1 MSVCL
6 SISQQA
12 AVNCRQSSLLSFRPR
27 SYRLQHR
34 SICCQAK
41 GFGSAEPKAAK
52 GQAGK
57 QKTTESRRSSKQ
69 RAPKQKPAPAPTSA
83 SAAEADVIDVEGS
96 VEDMRIPVT
105 VITGFLGS
113 GKTTLLNNILTK
125 SHGKR
130 IAVIEN
136 EFGEIDIDSELVISK
151 DTMPDSGEQIMM
163 LNNGCMCCT
172 VRDDL
177 VNMLNDL
184 IRRRDQFDQVVIE
197 TTGLANPAPIINTLM
212 MHDDMQDNI
221 RLDGVVTLVD
231 VKHVE
236 QHLDDKQK
244 SPEAVNEAV
253 EQIAYADRI
262 LLNKVDLVSPAD
274 LQRLERRIQ
283 SINGMAQI
291 QHAERADV
299 PVEYVLGIGGFD
311 LERVDTE
318 VDAGHHQHSHAASES
333 QPHEELSHSHHSHSE
348 HSESHSHSE
357 HSSSDSHPSDSH
369 SGHSE
374 VHSHSHDHHEH
385 DHSHD
390 HGLDHV
396 HDDRVSSVSIAL
408 DGSVDI
414 QKVNG
419 FLGAFLQENAENLY
433 RCKGL
438 LAVDGNDHRHVFQGV
453 HMMFES
459 MADRPW
465 KAGEKRYSKM
475 VFIGR
480 DLDKDLIREGF
491 EECLVV

>member
-1 MSVCL
+1 MSSYS
-6 SISQQA
+6 SISQQT
-12 AVNCRQSSLLSFRPR
+12 AVKCRQSFLLSLRPR
-27 SYRLQHR
+27 LYHLQHR
-34 SICCQAK
+34 SICCQGKGPSEPKPAK
-41 GFGSAEPKAAK
+41 GKAS
-52 GQAGK
+52 K
-57 QKTTESRRSSKQ
+57 QKSAKPRRSSKQ
-69 RAPKQKPAPAPTSA
+69 KAPNQKPAPAPTPA
-83 SAAEADVIDVEGS
+83 SAVEADVIDVEGS
-96 VEDMRIPVT
+96 VVDMRIPVT

-136 EFGEIDIDSELVISK
+136 EFGEIDIDSDLVISR
-151 DTMPDSGEQIMM
+151 DTLPDSGEQIMM

-197 TTGLANPAPIINTLM
+197 TTGLANPAPIINTLLV
-212 MHDDMQDNI
+212 HDDMQDNI

-231 VKHVE
+231 AKHVE

-244 SPEAVNEAV
+244 SSGAVNEAV

-274 LQRLERRIQ
+274 LQRLEKRIK

-291 QHAERADV
+291 KHAERADV

-311 LERVDTE
+311 LDRVDTE
-318 VDAGHHQHSHAASES
+318 VDTDEHQHSHAASES
-333 QPHEELSHSHHSHSE
+333 QSHEEHSHSHHSHSE
-348 HSESHSHSE
+348 HSESQRHSE
-357 HSSSDSHPSDSH
+357 HSSSDSHPSDSD

-374 VHSHSHDHHEH
+374 AHSHSHDHHQ
-385 DHSHD
+385 HD

-396 HDDRVSSVSIAL
+396 HDDSVSSVSIML
-408 DGSVDI
+408 DGSLDFE
-414 QKVNG
+414 KVNA
-419 FLGAFLQENAENLY
+419 FLGCLLQMNAENLY
-433 RCKGL
+433 RYKGL
-438 LAVDGNDHRHVFQGV
+438 LAVDGEDNRLVFQGV

-459 MADRPW
+459 IPDRPW
-465 KAGEKRYSKM
+465 KADEKRYSKM

-491 EECLVV
+491 LECLAV

>member
-1 MSVCL
+1 MSICS
-6 SISQQA
+6 SISQRA
-12 AVNCRQSSLLSFRPR
+12 TANCGRSFLLSFRSR

-34 SICCQAK
+34 STCCQAK
-41 GFGSAEPKAAK
+41 GFGSSEPKAAK
-52 GQAGK
+52 GKA
-57 QKTTESRRSSKQ
+57 
-69 RAPKQKPAPAPTSA
+69 
-83 SAAEADVIDVEGS
+83 ADVIDVEGS
-96 VEDMRIPVT
+96 VVDMRIPVT

-136 EFGEIDIDSELVISK
+136 EFGEIDIDSDLVISK
-151 DTMPDSGEQIMM
+151 EILPDSGEQIMM

-231 VKHVE
+231 AKHVE
-236 QHLDDKQK
+236 QHLDDKQR
-244 SPEAVNEAV
+244 SEGAVNEAV

-274 LQRLERRIQ
+274 LQRLERRIK
-283 SINGMAQI
+283 SINGMAQM
-291 QHAERADV
+291 QHVERADV

-318 VDAGHHQHSHAASES
+318 VDAAQHQLSHAASES
-333 QPHEELSHSHHSHSE
+333 QSQAEHSHSHHSHSE
-348 HSESHSHSE
+348 HSESH
-357 HSSSDSHPSDSH
+357 
-369 SGHSE
+369 
-374 VHSHSHDHHEH
+374 
-385 DHSHD
+385 
-390 HGLDHV
+390 
-396 HDDRVSSVSIAL
+396 
-408 DGSVDI
+408 
-414 QKVNG
+414 K
-419 FLGAFLQENAENLY
+419 NLY
-433 RCKGL
+433 RYKGL
-438 LAVDGNDHRHVFQGV
+438 LAVDGDDYRHVFQGV

-465 KAGEKRYSKM
+465 RADEKRYSKM

-491 EECLVV
+491 EECLAV

>member
-1 MSVCL
+1 MSICS
-6 SISQQA
+6 SISQRA
-12 AVNCRQSSLLSFRPR
+12 TANCGRSFLLSFRSR

-34 SICCQAK
+34 STCCQAK
-41 GFGSAEPKAAK
+41 GFGSSEPKAAK
-52 GQAGK
+52 GKAGK
-57 QKTTESRRSSKQ
+57 QKSAEPRRSSKQ
-69 RAPKQKPAPAPTSA
+69 KAPKQKPAPTPTSA

-96 VEDMRIPVT
+96 VVDMRIPVT

-136 EFGEIDIDSELVISK
+136 EFGEIDIDSDLVISK
-151 DTMPDSGEQIMM
+151 DILPDSGEQIMM

-231 VKHVE
+231 AKHVE
-236 QHLDDKQK
+236 QHLDDKQR
-244 SPEAVNEAV
+244 SEGAVNEAV

-274 LQRLERRIQ
+274 LQRLERRIK
-283 SINGMAQI
+283 SINGMAQM
-291 QHAERADV
+291 QHVERADV

-318 VDAGHHQHSHAASES
+318 VDAAQHQLSHAASES
-333 QPHEELSHSHHSHSE
+333 QSQAEHSHSHHSHSE
-348 HSESHSHSE
+348 HSESHSYSQ
-357 HSSSDSHPSDSH
+357 HSSSDSHPQDSH
-369 SGHSE
+369 SVHSE
-374 VHSHSHDHHEH
+374 AHSHSHDHHEH

-390 HGLDHV
+390 HDHDHV
-396 HDDRVSSVSIAL
+396 HDDSVSSVSIML
-408 DGSVDI
+408 DGSVDF

-419 FLGAFLQENAENLY
+419 FLGALLQVNAENLY
-433 RCKGL
+433 RYKGL
-438 LAVDGNDHRHVFQGV
+438 LAVDGDDYRHVFQG
-453 HMMFES
+453 
-459 MADRPW
+459 
-465 KAGEKRYSKM
+465 
-475 VFIGR
+475 
-480 DLDKDLIREGF
+480 
-491 EECLVV
+491 